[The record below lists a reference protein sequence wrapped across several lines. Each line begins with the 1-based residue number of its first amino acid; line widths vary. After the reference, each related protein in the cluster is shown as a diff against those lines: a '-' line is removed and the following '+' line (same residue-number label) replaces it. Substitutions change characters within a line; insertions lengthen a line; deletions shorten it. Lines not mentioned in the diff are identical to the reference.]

1 MSIEIDFEMHVDS
14 KGYRLD
20 HGQIIG
26 NGGAPVTKRLKR
38 LPRPL
43 YQDLLKVGTPEEL
56 RDFANLYG
64 RLTTDSF
71 EGKKVTRADDVSKVL
86 GNIEI
91 MRAVLKALKEAGVQ
105 AGKLPRWQGG
115 QFEFNLDSAKMKE
128 LAPELTKYKVI
139 GGLPLRG
146 TVTGKLNAW
155 LAPDPDTGEWEF
167 QLRPPSLLDA
177 LWLQFGQA
185 LVSKAELRSCE
196 QCGKWFQAGAGGVRI
211 DAKFCSPECRRKF
224 NSLKRSR

>member
-20 HGQIIG
+20 HGRIVG
-26 NGGAPVTKRLKR
+26 NGGAPITKRLKA

-43 YQDLLKVGTPEEL
+43 YQELLKVGTPEEL

-64 RLTTDSF
+64 QLTQNRVQ
-71 EGKKVTRADDVSKVL
+71 GKKIIKGDDVSEVL
-86 GNIEI
+86 SKIDT
-91 MRAVLKALKEAGVQ
+91 MRSVLKILKEARVQ
-105 AGKLPRWQGG
+105 PGNLPRWEGGPFEYVVDTPERKIKMSGGIPLPATVAGKLR
-115 QFEFNLDSAKMKE
+115 
-128 LAPELTKYKVI
+128 
-139 GGLPLRG
+139 
-146 TVTGKLNAW
+146 AW
-155 LAPDPDTGEWEF
+155 LVPNAAGELEF
-167 QLRPPSLLDA
+167 QLHPPSLLDA

-196 QCGKWFQAGAGGVRI
+196 QCGRWFQAGAGGVRI
-211 DAKFCSPECRRKF
+211 DAKFCSPGCRRKY